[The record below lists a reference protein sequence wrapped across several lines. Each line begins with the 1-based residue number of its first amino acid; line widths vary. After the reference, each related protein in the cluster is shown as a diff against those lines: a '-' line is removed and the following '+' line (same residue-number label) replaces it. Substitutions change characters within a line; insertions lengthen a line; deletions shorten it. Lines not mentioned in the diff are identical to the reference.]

1 MGNEPNLSPEQE
13 ELRRQAGGTIAV
25 GIVATIG
32 VELAA
37 ALGYLWDSRFYW
49 AAWAAGILVIATT
62 FRIISITRALKR
74 SGAPFHNLRW
84 WWPRRR

>member
-1 MGNEPNLSPEQE
+1 MGDEPNVSPEQQD
-13 ELRRQAGGTIAV
+13 LRRQAARPIAV
-25 GIVATIG
+25 AIVATVG

-49 AAWAAGILVIATT
+49 AAWAAGIVVIATVL
-62 FRIISITRALKR
+62 RIISIMRALRR

-84 WWPRRR
+84 WWPRGR